1 MKGLR
6 VLELSEALNVD
17 SADLLAVCAILK
29 IKATSRLSMLSFEE
43 CKKITDYY
51 ENKNYNFFINYF
63 YFLMSLIIDTKV
75 E

>member
-17 SADLLAVCAILK
+17 ISDLLAVCAMLEF
-29 IKATSRLSMLSFEE
+29 KATSRLSMLSFEE

-51 ENKNYNFFINYF
+51 ENKN
-63 YFLMSLIIDTKV
+63 
-75 E
+75 

>member
-17 SADLLAVCAILK
+17 SSDLLAVCAILK
-29 IKATSRLSMLSFEE
+29 IKGTSRLSMLSFEE

-51 ENKNYNFFINYF
+51 ENKN
-63 YFLMSLIIDTKV
+63 
-75 E
+75 

>member
-17 SADLLAVCAILK
+17 SADLLAVSAILK
-29 IKATSRLSMLSFEE
+29 IKATSKLSTLSFEE

-51 ENKNYNFFINYF
+51 ENK
-63 YFLMSLIIDTKV
+63 K
-75 E
+75 

>member
-17 SADLLAVCAILK
+17 SSDLLAICVILK

-43 CKKITDYY
+43 CKKITDFY
-51 ENKNYNFFINYF
+51 ENKN
-63 YFLMSLIIDTKV
+63 
-75 E
+75 

>member
-17 SADLLAVCAILK
+17 ISDLLAVCAILK
-29 IKATSRLSMLSFEE
+29 CNASTRLSMLTFEE

-51 ENKNYNFFINYF
+51 RKN
-63 YFLMSLIIDTKV
+63 S
-75 E
+75 

>member
-6 VLELSEALNVD
+6 VKELSEALNVD

-51 ENKNYNFFINYF
+51 ENKF
-63 YFLMSLIIDTKV
+63 
-75 E
+75 